1 MKKKLIIAITVL
13 MMMSVTLAG
22 CTQNGGG
29 NGVDDTNVDVSST
42 TESQDDEKPRFAL
55 TIPPDVFPAK
65 PHLVYEFLGLEFD
78 MPDALRQEA
87 VDKNIIVDGDLI
99 VNEDEERLD
108 FANIAFMFMDDVFDG
123 EITHIMYDTEWKSQA
138 YTPYKLGVYH
148 KSYLE
153 NNSIETIT
161 NLDTNE
167 EIGTQGDYVYYVSTD
182 TTTEIKNQD
191 LFDKVSAD
199 FDVMTSSIETYQ
211 PEKLTSSDKF
221 HVFARSK
228 VDMENF
234 GEFTA
239 TDVFGEEFTEEY
251 FAQNELTLMN
261 VMTTWCTAC
270 VEEIPHLQDLDNN
283 MDNVGIMVFVL
294 DTYDVANDVQDEEKI
309 ELSQVL
315 VEKTGAEFPLIIPNE
330 TLMEGRL
337 RGITSYPETF
347 FVDSEGNIV
356 GTTYIGAHD
365 LDQWTDI
372 VNGVL
377 SGDEVEVDHDH

>member
-1 MKKKLIIAITVL
+1 MV
-13 MMMSVTLAG
+13 MSLVFAG
-22 CTQNGGG
+22 CTQDISKDEGPTIEG
-29 NGVDDTNVDVSST
+29 SSP
-42 TESQDDEKPRFAL
+42 TESQDDDKPKFAL
-55 TIPPDVFPAK
+55 TIPPDVFPPK

-78 MPDALRQEA
+78 IPDAVRQEVA
-87 VDKNIIVDGDLI
+87 DKNIIVDGDLL
-99 VNEDEERLD
+99 VNEDEERLE

-138 YTPYKLGVYH
+138 FTPYKLGVYH

-153 NNSIETIT
+153 ANAIETIT
-161 NLDTNE
+161 NLDTNVE
-167 EIGTQGDYVYYVSTD
+167 VSAQGDYIYYVSTD
-182 TTTEIKNQD
+182 TTIEIENQE
-191 LFDKVSAD
+191 LFDKISAD
-199 FDVMTSSIETYQ
+199 FDLMTSSIETFQ

-228 VDMENF
+228 ADMNNF

-239 TDVFGEEFTEEY
+239 ADVFGEEFTEEY
-251 FAQNELTLMN
+251 FAQNQLTLMN

-270 VEEIPHLQDLDNN
+270 IEEIPHLNDLDRN
-283 MDNVGIMVFVL
+283 MDNVGVMVFVL
-294 DTYDVANDVQDEEKI
+294 DTYDVANDKSDEEKI
-309 ELSQVL
+309 ELSQIL
-315 VEKTGAEFPLIIPNE
+315 AEKTGAEFPFIVPNE
-330 TLMEGRL
+330 ILMEGRL

-372 VNGVL
+372 VNGIL
-377 SGDEVEVDHDH
+377 NGDEVEVDHDH